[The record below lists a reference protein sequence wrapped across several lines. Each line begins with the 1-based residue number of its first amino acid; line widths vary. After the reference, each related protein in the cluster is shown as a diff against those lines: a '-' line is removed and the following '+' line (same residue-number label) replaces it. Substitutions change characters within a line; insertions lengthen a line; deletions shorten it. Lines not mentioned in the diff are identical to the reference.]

1 VRLGVE
7 AALVDGVLVS
17 GDVRVDD
24 GLVSAVGVAGPRRG
38 VAVPGLV
45 DLQVNGVGDV
55 DFAAAGAE
63 GYARAGDAL
72 LETGV
77 SAFQPTLVT
86 APEEELLAALRT
98 VPPDRRILGV
108 HLEGPFLS
116 PARLGAHDPAAR
128 RDPDPALLER
138 LLAAGP
144 VTQVTLA
151 PELPGALGL
160 VELLRRRGIVVSLG
174 HSDATAEEAAA
185 AFDRGASTVTHLFD
199 AMRRFGHRDPGL
211 AGAALARDDV
221 HVQLIADGVHLA
233 EETLLL
239 AWRAARGRLVLV
251 SDGVGATLGG
261 APVERRRGVP
271 RRPDGVLAGG
281 AATLLD
287 GVRRLHAL
295 GVPLEEAVAAATA
308 APARLLG
315 RPDVGVLRPGAPAD
329 LLVLDDRLE
338 PRRVLLGG
346 AERFA

>member
-77 SAFQPTLVT
+77 TAFQPTLVT
-86 APEEELLAALRT
+86 
-98 VPPDRRILGV
+98 
-108 HLEGPFLS
+108 
-116 PARLGAHDPAAR
+116 
-128 RDPDPALLER
+128 
-138 LLAAGP
+138 
-144 VTQVTLA
+144 
-151 PELPGALGL
+151 
-160 VELLRRRGIVVSLG
+160 
-174 HSDATAEEAAA
+174 
-185 AFDRGASTVTHLFD
+185 
-199 AMRRFGHRDPGL
+199 
-211 AGAALARDDV
+211 
-221 HVQLIADGVHLA
+221 
-233 EETLLL
+233 
-239 AWRAARGRLVLV
+239 
-251 SDGVGATLGG
+251 
-261 APVERRRGVP
+261 
-271 RRPDGVLAGG
+271 
-281 AATLLD
+281 
-287 GVRRLHAL
+287 
-295 GVPLEEAVAAATA
+295 
-308 APARLLG
+308 
-315 RPDVGVLRPGAPAD
+315 AD